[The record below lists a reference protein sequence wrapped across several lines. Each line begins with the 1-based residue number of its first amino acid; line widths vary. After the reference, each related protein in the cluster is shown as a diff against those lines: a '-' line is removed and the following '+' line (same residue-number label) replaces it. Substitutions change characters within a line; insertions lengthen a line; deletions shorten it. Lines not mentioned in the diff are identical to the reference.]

1 MSAREK
7 QDAYIYAG
15 DVRSLR
21 FPIEGDTEGE
31 PATLVGPDGS
41 WMTATGLSEAERS
54 NPILEKV
61 PTLTQETIGADQ
73 WWVAYVDL
81 EEADTIDAPGVYYHQ
96 LRIVDGTGKVVTAS
110 GKFVVKPLIGA

>member
-1 MSAREK
+1 MSAREN
-7 QDAYIYAG
+7 QDASIYAG

-21 FPIEGDTEGE
+21 FPLEGEVDGE
-31 PATLVGPDGS
+31 PAALSAPTGT
-41 WMTATGLSEAERS
+41 WKTATGLSEAARS

-81 EEADTIDAPGVYYHQ
+81 DEADTIDAPGVYYHQ
-96 LRIVDGTGKVVTAS
+96 LRIVDGTGKLVTAS
-110 GKFVVKPLIGA
+110 GKFVVRPLISA